1 MAWPSGEA
9 PRSAS
14 LLGRRLAPEATALCV
29 RVLPL

>member
-14 LLGRRLAPEATALCV
+14 LLGRRLVPEAAALCV